1 MVNKQYLFLLSLSII
16 LILTSCNSGYQK
28 ENGKWT
34 WISYNEAVGKKAKTI
49 EKADTKTFVIL
60 KNTKYAKDKNFVFLE
75 GRVIKFANPKT
86 FKIINNG
93 YSKDNKNVYLDCNI
107 IINADPNTFQI
118 LGFPYSK
125 DKKHIFCGNLPM
137 NITNP
142 NEFKVTRIGS
152 GKTFTNKSFFIKQN
166 PDYKW
171 LDSVKTNI
179 IITGGGSGQTK
190 KEQFV
195 GYRKK

>member
-1 MVNKQYLFLLSLSII
+1 MVNKKYLFLLSLSII

-34 WISYNEAVGKKAKTI
+34 WISYNEAVGKKVKTI

-75 GRVIKFANPKT
+75 GRIIKFANPKT

-142 NEFKVTRIGS
+142 NEFKVTRTVS